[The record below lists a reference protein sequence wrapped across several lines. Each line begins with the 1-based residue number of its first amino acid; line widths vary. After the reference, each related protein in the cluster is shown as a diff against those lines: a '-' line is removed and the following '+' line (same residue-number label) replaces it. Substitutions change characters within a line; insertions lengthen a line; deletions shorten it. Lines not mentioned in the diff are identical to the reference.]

1 MSKQNRSP
9 HRRGVAVRQDKA
21 GREQFRGT
29 AYDKRAGRHLFGP
42 WTSNLAE
49 ARAWRVDALAALQ
62 AGTRSADRGV
72 TVRIAAEQFIA
83 GIESGAIR
91 NRSGGVYK
99 PSAVRGIRRELT
111 NRVIEA
117 FGASY
122 LREVT
127 LPDVQ
132 RWADQL
138 AAEGLAPSTV
148 RNVVNAARSLYAWA
162 LPRGMATVNPTA
174 GLRLPTGEKPRDRI
188 ATAIEA
194 RTLIAALDPRDQAAL
209 GFAVYAGLRRGE
221 LLALDWSAVDLECR
235 VLHVR
240 RSWDADA
247 GQYVEPKSNAGVRT
261 VPMVERLALLLTDH
275 RVLMNQSDGLL
286 FPGRVA
292 GKPLAHG
299 PLTKRWRDRWD
310 KAGLTPLGL
319 HEARHTAASLFIA
332 AGLNAKT
339 VATYLGHANIAVTFD
354 RYGHLFP
361 GSEDEARGLLDTYLE
376 GA

>member
-1 MSKQNRSP
+1 
-9 HRRGVAVRQDKA
+9 
-21 GREQFRGT
+21 
-29 AYDKRAGRHLFGP
+29 
-42 WTSNLAE
+42 
-49 ARAWRVDALAALQ
+49 
-62 AGTRSADRGV
+62 
-72 TVRIAAEQFIA
+72 
-83 GIESGAIR
+83 
-91 NRSGGVYK
+91 
-99 PSAVRGIRRELT
+99 
-111 NRVIEA
+111 
-117 FGASY
+117 
-122 LREVT
+122 
-127 LPDVQ
+127 
-132 RWADQL
+132 
-138 AAEGLAPSTV
+138 
-148 RNVVNAARSLYAWA
+148 
-162 LPRGMATVNPTA
+162 
-174 GLRLPTGEKPRDRI
+174 
-188 ATAIEA
+188 
-194 RTLIAALDPRDQAAL
+194 
-209 GFAVYAGLRRGE
+209 
-221 LLALDWSAVDLECR
+221 ALDWSAVDLECR